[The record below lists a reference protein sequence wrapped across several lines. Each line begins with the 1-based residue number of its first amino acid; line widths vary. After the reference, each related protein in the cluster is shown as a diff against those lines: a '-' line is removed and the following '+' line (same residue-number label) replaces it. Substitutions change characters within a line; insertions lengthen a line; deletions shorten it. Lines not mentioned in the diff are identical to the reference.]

1 MDSAR
6 QTHVY
11 SAKKEECAMDLIPSF
26 SVDHTRIVPG
36 IFESRVDTLGEELV
50 TTFDVRLKKP
60 NAEPA
65 IDPAAMH
72 TMEHIVA
79 TYLRNHPKWKDKLI
93 YWGPMG
99 CLTGFYIIVKGRP
112 AARDMYPIIL
122 DSFRYV
128 SEFEGEVPGATAEN
142 CGKYLMHDLPMA
154 KWEAKRYVEYLT
166 RAKEENIFEYPKTER
181 LTLEDGQAFF
191 DS

>member
-1 MDSAR
+1 M
-6 QTHVY
+6 
-11 SAKKEECAMDLIPSF
+11 KMIPSF

-36 IFESRVDTLGEELV
+36 IYESRVDTLGTETV

-60 NAEPA
+60 NREPSV
-65 IDPAAMH
+65 DPAAMH
-72 TMEHIVA
+72 TMEHVVA
-79 TYLRNHPKWKDKLI
+79 TYLRNHDEWKDRLI

-112 AARDMYPIIL
+112 AASDMYPIIL
-122 DSFRYV
+122 ESFRYM
-128 SEFEGEVPGATAEN
+128 SRYEGEVPGATPEN

-154 KWEAKRYVEYLT
+154 RWEAAKFAEYL
-166 RAKEENIFEYPKTER
+166 EENAGRSILFEYPKAER
-181 LTLEDGQAFF
+181 LQLDDGQQFF

>member
-1 MDSAR
+1 
-6 QTHVY
+6 
-11 SAKKEECAMDLIPSF
+11 MDLIPSF
-26 SVDHTRIVPG
+26 SIDHTRIVPG
-36 IFESRVDTLGEELV
+36 IFESRVDTVGTEAV

-60 NAEPA
+60 NAEPS

-72 TMEHIVA
+72 TMEHVVA
-79 TYLRNHPKWKDKLI
+79 TYLRNHPIWKDRLI

-112 AARDMYPIIL
+112 AASDMYPIL
-122 DSFRYV
+122 LEAFRYMRDY
-128 SEFEGEVPGATAEN
+128 EGEVPGATPEN

-154 KWEAKRYVEYLT
+154 KWEASRYVDYLT
-166 RAKEENIFEYPKTER
+166 SADPDMIFTYPKTEK
-181 LTLEDGQAFF
+181 LKLENGQAFF

>member
-1 MDSAR
+1 
-6 QTHVY
+6 
-11 SAKKEECAMDLIPSF
+11 MDLIPSF
-26 SVDHTRIVPG
+26 SVDHTRIIPG
-36 IFESRVDTLGEELV
+36 IYESRVDTLGDALV
-50 TTFDVRLKKP
+50 TTFDVRLKRP

-79 TYLRNHPKWKDKLI
+79 TYLRNHPYWKDQLI

-112 AARDMYPIIL
+112 AASELFPIIL
-122 DSFRYV
+122 EAFRHMSEYV
-128 SEFEGEVPGATAEN
+128 GEVPGATPKN

-154 KWEAKRYVEYLT
+154 RWEAARFVEYLT
-166 RAKEENIFEYPKTER
+166 NADKGAIFEYPKGDR

>member
-1 MDSAR
+1 MN
-6 QTHVY
+6 
-11 SAKKEECAMDLIPSF
+11 LIPSF

-36 IFESRVDTLGEELV
+36 IFESRVDQIGEALV
-50 TTFDVRLKKP
+50 TTFDVRMKKP

-65 IDPAAMH
+65 VAPAAMH
-72 TMEHIVA
+72 TIEHVVA
-79 TYLRNHPKWKDKLI
+79 TYLRNHPVWKDQLI

-112 AARDMYPIIL
+112 AASELYPIL
-122 DSFRYV
+122 LEAFRHMRDY
-128 SEFEGEVPGATAEN
+128 EGEVPGATPKN
-142 CGKYLMHDLPMA
+142 CGNYLMHDLPMA
-154 KWEAKRYVEYLT
+154 KWEAARYVEYL
-166 RAKEENIFEYPKTER
+166 ENADRSAIFTYPLTEK